1 MLTGK
6 QLFLD
11 DPETWAQNDDENA
24 MNKKEM
30 KKQDSD
36 DDEPVKIEEVN
47 DKK

>member
-1 MLTGK
+1 
-6 QLFLD
+6 
-11 DPETWAQNDDENA
+11 

-36 DDEPVKIEEVN
+36 DDEPVKVEEVN